1 MAEDESAGVMVP
13 PHTHT
18 YTQRV
23 RVSGLNLRSQA
34 GGGGRQWLPQYS
46 TEASWQ
52 VAEAQ
57 EKKNEKAKSWLE
69 SFSHLLGHIPFP

>member
-13 PHTHT
+13 PHTHIHT
-18 YTQRV
+18 EGQSLWTKFKEPSRRGWEVVAASIQH
-23 RVSGLNLRSQA
+23 RSLLA
-34 GGGGRQWLPQYS
+34 GGRGPR
-46 TEASWQ
+46 
-52 VAEAQ
+52 